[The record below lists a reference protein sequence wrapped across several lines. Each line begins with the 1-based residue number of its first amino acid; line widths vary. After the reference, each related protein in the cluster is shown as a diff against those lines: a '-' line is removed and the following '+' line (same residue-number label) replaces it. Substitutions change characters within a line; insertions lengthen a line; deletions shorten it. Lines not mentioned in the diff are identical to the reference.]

1 MKERK
6 RPGPAAVLSQPFD
19 ETIFYLAS
27 REDTYFP
34 PMAGWSL
41 SVLSNNARQSSS
53 VIRFQPALCFLSLC
67 SPSTVLSCEIS
78 LLVIHSS
85 AARLRTLTCINISL
99 YRLQD
104 LATYGHSSLVHSY
117 TRCLSSL
124 TILTH
129 TSPLVKGNKSRQI
142 NNNKPPAATRSS
154 FSICCRPGR

>member
-67 SPSTVLSCEIS
+67 SPSTVLSSFTGSRTSQLTDIPASCTAIQG
-78 LLVIHSS
+78 
-85 AARLRTLTCINISL
+85 ACRL
-99 YRLQD
+99 
-104 LATYGHSSLVHSY
+104 
-117 TRCLSSL
+117 
-124 TILTH
+124 
-129 TSPLVKGNKSRQI
+129 
-142 NNNKPPAATRSS
+142 
-154 FSICCRPGR
+154 